1 MDYVKD
7 ISYHALL
14 RVRRKY
20 ILNILHIFID
30 YFCRSQMQVAT
41 GLLYTKMPV
50 AALDFLAALTQFLFF
65 FSPGCVF
72 LLQTTL
78 THQNTS

>member
-1 MDYVKD
+1 
-7 ISYHALL
+7 
-14 RVRRKY
+14 
-20 ILNILHIFID
+20 
-30 YFCRSQMQVAT
+30 MQVAT

-65 FSPGCVF
+65 FSPGYVF